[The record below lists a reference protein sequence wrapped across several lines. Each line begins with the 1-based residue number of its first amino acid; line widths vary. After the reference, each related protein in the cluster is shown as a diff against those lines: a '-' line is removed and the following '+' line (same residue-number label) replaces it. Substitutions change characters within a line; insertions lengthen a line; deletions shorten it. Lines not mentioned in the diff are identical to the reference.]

1 MIEFRMPSLG
11 ADMEHGTVLEWYVK
25 PGDHVRRGDI
35 VAVIDT
41 EKAEIEVEIWDEGT
55 VERILIPPGDQV
67 PVGTVLATLRVPGEV
82 AAPGAVE
89 LTGEAAPAPPAA
101 ARTPGE
107 AGPAPVAPPPTEPTR
122 PPSAPAKPAAP
133 PTAPEAP
140 APPAAPQLPPEAA
153 PPPVAPPP
161 SGAPPPTPPPPGAE
175 AGRIHASPLARRLAR
190 EFGVDLASVRGSG
203 PGGAIQKADV
213 EAAAGA
219 AARPEAA
226 PRERVARPSAE
237 RQAAMRRA
245 IASAMARSKREIPH
259 YYLETD
265 VDFSRA
271 LRWLEAENLKRPVAE
286 RLLYAVL
293 LVKAVARALDAVP
306 ELNGHWVDG
315 AFRPSTAVHVGFAIA
330 LRGGGLL
337 APALHDADRKSVDEL
352 MRELRDLVGR
362 ARNGKLRAS
371 EVLDATIT
379 VTSLGELGVEKVFG
393 VIYPPQVALVGFGRV
408 NERAWAEG
416 GMVGARPVVTAT
428 LSADHR
434 ASDGQRGAKFLAAVA
449 RALQEPEKL

>member
-11 ADMEHGTVLEWYVK
+11 ADMEEGTVLEWYVK
-25 PGDHVRRGDI
+25 PGDRVGRGDI
-35 VAVIDT
+35 IAVVDT
-41 EKAEIEVEIWDEGT
+41 EKAEIEVEIWDEGV
-55 VERILIPPGDQV
+55 VERILIPPGQKV
-67 PVGTVLATLRVPGEV
+67 PVGTVLATLLAPGEV
-82 AAPGAVE
+82 AAARGEPGLPGEAAPVSRAAVPGA
-89 LTGEAAPAPPAA
+89 GEAAPAPP
-101 ARTPGE
+101 
-107 AGPAPVAPPPTEPTR
+107 
-122 PPSAPAKPAAP
+122 PSAPPKPAP
-133 PTAPEAP
+133 TPTAPEP
-140 APPAAPQLPPEAA
+140 TAARPTE
-153 PPPVAPPP
+153 
-161 SGAPPPTPPPPGAE
+161 PPPTPPAAPTTAPPRPEPAALRAE
-175 AGRIHASPLARRLAR
+175 AARVHASPLARRLAR
-190 EFGVDLASVRGSG
+190 DLGVDLASVRGSG

-219 AARPEAA
+219 APRPEAA
-226 PRERVARPSAE
+226 PRERAPRPSAE
-237 RQAAMRRA
+237 RQAAMRGA

-286 RLLYAVL
+286 RLLYPVL
-293 LVKAVARALDAVP
+293 LVKAVARALEAVP
-306 ELNGHWVDG
+306 DLNGHWVDG
-315 AFRPSTAVHVGFAIA
+315 AFRPGSAIHVGFAIA

-337 APALHDADRKSVDEL
+337 APALHDAGSKSIDEL
-352 MRELRDLVGR
+352 MRDLRDLVGR

-379 VTSLGELGVEKVFG
+379 VTSLGERGVEKVYG

-408 NERAWAEG
+408 SERAWAEG

-434 ASDGQRGAKFLAAVA
+434 ASDGQRGAKFLTAVA
-449 RALQEPEKL
+449 RALQEPGKL

>member
-1 MIEFRMPSLG
+1 
-11 ADMEHGTVLEWYVK
+11 
-25 PGDHVRRGDI
+25 
-35 VAVIDT
+35 
-41 EKAEIEVEIWDEGT
+41 
-55 VERILIPPGDQV
+55 
-67 PVGTVLATLRVPGEV
+67 
-82 AAPGAVE
+82 
-89 LTGEAAPAPPAA
+89 
-101 ARTPGE
+101 
-107 AGPAPVAPPPTEPTR
+107 
-122 PPSAPAKPAAP
+122 
-133 PTAPEAP
+133 
-140 APPAAPQLPPEAA
+140 
-153 PPPVAPPP
+153 
-161 SGAPPPTPPPPGAE
+161 
-175 AGRIHASPLARRLAR
+175 
-190 EFGVDLASVRGSG
+190 VDLASVRGSG

-219 AARPEAA
+219 AARPEVA
-226 PRERVARPSAE
+226 RHERAARPSAE

-265 VDFSRA
+265 VEFSRA

-293 LVKAVARALDAVP
+293 LVKAVARALDAV
-306 ELNGHWVDG
+306 HWVDG

-408 NERAWAEG
+408 SERAWAEG

>member
-11 ADMEHGTVLEWYVK
+11 ADMEEGTVLEWYVK
-25 PGDHVRRGDI
+25 PGDRVGRGDI
-35 VAVIDT
+35 VAVVDT
-41 EKAEIEVEIWDEGT
+41 EKAEIEVEIWDEGV
-55 VERILIPPGDQV
+55 VERILIPPGQKV
-67 PVGTVLATLRVPGEV
+67 PVGTVLATLLAPSEV
-82 AAPGAVE
+82 AA
-89 LTGEAAPAPPAA
+89 
-101 ARTPGE
+101 ARGE
-107 AGPAPVAPPPTEPTR
+107 AGLPGQAAPVSPAEGPGPGETAPPPARPTP
-122 PPSAPAKPAAP
+122 PPSAPPK
-133 PTAPEAP
+133 P
-140 APPAAPQLPPEAA
+140 APPPRAPEPTPAAAPTTAPPRPERAAPRAEAA
-153 PPPVAPPP
+153 RV
-161 SGAPPPTPPPPGAE
+161 
-175 AGRIHASPLARRLAR
+175 HASPLARRLAR
-190 EFGVDLASVRGSG
+190 DLGVDLASVRGSG
-203 PGGAIQKADV
+203 PGGAIHKADV

-219 AARPEAA
+219 APLPEVA
-226 PRERVARPSAE
+226 PRERAPRPSAE
-237 RQAAMRRA
+237 RQAAMRSA

-286 RLLYAVL
+286 RLLYPVL

-306 ELNGHWVDG
+306 ELNGHWVEG
-315 AFRPSTAVHVGFAIA
+315 AFRPGSAIHVGFAIA

-337 APALHDADRKSVDEL
+337 APALHDVDRKSIDEL
-352 MRELRDLVGR
+352 MRDLRDLVGR

-371 EVLDATIT
+371 EVLDPTIT
-379 VTSLGELGVEKVFG
+379 VTSLGERGVEKVYG

-408 NERAWAEG
+408 SERAWAAG